1 MKRKTR
7 ILTFISVFSA
17 LSFIIM
23 FFSINIPLFPHFL
36 KLDISDVPA
45 LLLGLLLGPLPGIL
59 VVLGK
64 NILHLFISSNMGIGE
79 LANFIIGSSLV
90 GISAYFYYN
99 KNVKF
104 ILSLILGILGMAL
117 TSIIVNL
124 TIIIPLYDKVLGL
137 PISKII
143 SLTSQV
149 NPLVNSLPKYL
160 LLTIFP
166 FNLLKGFVVSI
177 ITYIVYKKVRPILN
191 KTF

>member
-45 LLLGLLLGPLPGIL
+45 LLLGLLLGPLSGIL

-64 NILHLFISSNMGIGE
+64 NILHLFITSNMGIGE

-104 ILSLILGILGMAL
+104 VLSLILGILGMAL

-177 ITYIVYKKVRPILN
+177 ITYIVYNKVRPILN

>member
-7 ILTFISVFSA
+7 LLTLVAVFSA

-45 LLLGLLLGPLPGIL
+45 LFLGFIFGPLYGVL

-64 NILHLFISSNMGIGE
+64 NILHLFITSNMGIGE
-79 LANFIIGSSLV
+79 LANFIIGSSLI
-90 GISAYFYYN
+90 GTSSYFYYK
-99 KNVKF
+99 KNWNLF
-104 ILSLILGILGMAL
+104 FSFLWGILTMAL

-124 TIIIPLYDKVLGL
+124 VIIIPLYDKVLGL

-143 SLTSQV
+143 SLTSKV

-160 LLTIFP
+160 LFTIGP
-166 FNLLKGFVVSI
+166 FNLVKGLVISI
-177 ITYIVYKKVRPILN
+177 ITYIIYNKVKPIKRKNL
-191 KTF
+191 